1 MCAYKI
7 CWKIF
12 PSLFTAV
19 GLLSACA
26 APVPNPEEQAA
37 SAALASKGDPDRLLI
52 VDCLLPGQIRKL
64 GSQFIYL
71 SPRRPVKTSA
81 SDCEIRG
88 GEYVAYDRADYKT
101 ALRVWLPQAQGG
113 DPVAQTYVGEI
124 YERGLGV
131 APDYAMAAQ
140 WYRKAA
146 EQGYSRA
153 QINLG
158 ALYEQGLGVDK
169 DATIAL
175 NWYRKASGLND
186 DQLAFTSAFTAERDE
201 LQQEVALREQEANL
215 LRERLAQTEQ
225 QLKTRRSSVDA
236 MQRELDATRRQ
247 LQQRQIA
254 SQTAVPVAVAAPDA
268 VPVEQLETR
277 LDEQEALIALQ
288 NQELTYLQQETER
301 QQAQLRAELQAAERR
316 AQGLESDLAFEEQ
329 ERQSLEEQVS
339 YLQTQLVKYQNTLND
354 RKRLL
359 QSQQRQLREAEQ
371 ALNQQQKERS
381 SQNEAET
388 ERLRRELNSK
398 NQKLDT
404 TQQQVAR
411 LETQVQVRQKEL
423 AKLRALRV
431 QQVDIDIEAQPTL
444 VKRSGGAQA
453 TSVSA
458 NAPLP
463 KADLNFGNYHALI
476 IGNNEYTDFPDLDTA
491 ISDAQAMANLLE
503 GRYGFQTRV
512 LTNATR
518 YQMLSALNEFRG
530 KLTEKENFLLYYAGH
545 GELDKANARGHWLP
559 VDAESTSTANWIS
572 NVQVTDILNTMNAKH
587 IMVIAD
593 SCYSGTL
600 VRSVT
605 TSIEGG
611 RTDEKRVSWLKVMIN
626 TPSRTVLTSGGL
638 SPVLDSGGGGEHSI
652 FANVLLEVLNT
663 NNDILEGPLLYR
675 QVSTRVQTSA
685 AELGQ
690 EQEPLYAPI
699 KFAGDLGA
707 PFFFVPLN

>member
-1 MCAYKI
+1 MCSYKI
-7 CWKIF
+7 YWKI
-12 PSLFTAV
+12 SLSLIIAV

-26 APVPNPEEQAA
+26 APTPNQEDQTG
-37 SAALASKGDPDRLLI
+37 SAALASRGDPDRLLI

-64 GSQFIYL
+64 GSQLTYL
-71 SPRRPVKTSA
+71 APRRPVKTSA
-81 SDCEIRG
+81 IDCEIRG

-101 ALRVWLPQAQGG
+101 ALRVWLPQAEEG
-113 DPVAQTYVGEI
+113 DPIAQTYVGEI

-131 APDYAMAAQ
+131 PPDYAMAGQ

-169 DATIAL
+169 DATTAL

-186 DQLAFTSAFTAERDE
+186 DQVAFTSTFTAERDQ
-201 LQQEVALREQEANL
+201 LQQEVALREQEADL
-215 LRERLAQTEQ
+215 LRQQLAQTEQ
-225 QLKTRRSSVDA
+225 QLQTRRSSLDA
-236 MQRELDATRRQ
+236 MQQELDTTRRQ
-247 LQQRQIA
+247 LQQVA
-254 SQTAVPVAVAAPDA
+254 STAAVPVAAPAPEAAPA
-268 VPVEQLETR
+268 QELETR
-277 LDEQEALIALQ
+277 LQEQEALIALQ
-288 NQELTYLQQETER
+288 NQELTYLQQEAER
-301 QQAQLRAELQAAERR
+301 QQAQLQAELQAAEQR

-329 ERQSLEEQVS
+329 QRQSLEEQVD
-339 YLQTQLVKYQNTLND
+339 YLQNQLVKYQDTLND

-359 QSQQRQLREAEQ
+359 QSQQQQLHEAEQ
-371 ALNQQQKERS
+371 ALQQQQQDRT
-381 SQNEAET
+381 SQNEAQV
-388 ERLRRELNSK
+388 ERLQRELSSK
-398 NQKLDT
+398 NQQLNA
-404 TQQQVAR
+404 TQQQIAR
-411 LETQVQVRQKEL
+411 LETQVQTRQKEL

-431 QQVDIDIEAQPTL
+431 QQADINTDVQPAL
-444 VKRSGGAQA
+444 VKRSGGAQP
-453 TSVSA
+453 TSGSPTV
-458 NAPLP
+458 PLP
-463 KADLNFGNYHALI
+463 QADLDFGSYHALI
-476 IGNNEYTDFPDLDTA
+476 IGNNEYQDFPDLDTA
-491 ISDAQAMANLLE
+491 ISDAQAMATILE
-503 GRYGFQTRV
+503 QRYGFQTRV
-512 LTNATR
+512 LTNASR
-518 YQMLSALNEFRG
+518 YEMLSALNEFRE

-572 NVQVTDILNTMNAKH
+572 NVQVTDILNTMSAKH

-611 RTDEKRVSWLKVMIN
+611 RSDEKRISWLKVMIN

-638 SPVLDSGGGGEHSI
+638 SPVLDSGGGGGHSI

-663 NNDILEGPLLYR
+663 NSDILEGPLLYR

-699 KFAGDLGA
+699 KYAGDLGA

>member
-1 MCAYKI
+1 MYTYKI
-7 CWKIF
+7 WWKIF
-12 PSLFTAV
+12 PSFLIVV
-19 GLLSACA
+19 GLLNACA
-26 APVPNPEEQAA
+26 APTPNQGEQAA
-37 SAALASKGDPDRLLI
+37 SAALASRGDPDRLLI

-64 GSQFIYL
+64 GAQLTYL
-71 SPRRPVKTSA
+71 SPRRPVKTAA

-101 ALRVWLPQAQGG
+101 ALRVWLPQAEGG
-113 DPVAQTYVGEI
+113 DPIAQTYVGEI

-131 APDYAMAAQ
+131 APDHATAVQ

-169 DATIAL
+169 DATTAI
-175 NWYRKASGLND
+175 NWYRKASGLSN
-186 DQLAFTSAFTAERDE
+186 DQLAFTSSFTAERDE
-201 LQQEVALREQEANL
+201 LQQEVALREREADL
-215 LRERLAQTEQ
+215 LREQLAQTEQ
-225 QLKTRRSSVDA
+225 QLQTRRNSVDT
-236 MQRELDATRRQ
+236 MQQELDATRRQ
-247 LQQRQIA
+247 LQQQQVA
-254 SQTAVPVAVAAPDA
+254 SRAAEPLAVAAIA
-268 VPVEQLETR
+268 PVAHLETR
-277 LDEQEALIALQ
+277 LDQQETLINIQ
-288 NQELTYLQQETER
+288 NQELAYLQQEAER

-316 AQGLESDLAFEEQ
+316 AQGLEGDLAFEEQ
-329 ERQSLEEQVS
+329 QRQSLEEQVD
-339 YLQTQLVKYQNTLND
+339 YLQTQLVKYQDNLNN

-359 QSQQRQLREAEQ
+359 QSQRQQLQKAEQ
-371 ALNQQQKERS
+371 ALEQQQQDRS

-398 NQKLDT
+398 NQQLDT

-411 LETQVQVRQKEL
+411 LETQVQTRQKEL
-423 AKLRALRV
+423 SKLRALRV
-431 QQVDIDIEAQPTL
+431 QQASIDISAQPTL
-444 VKRSGGAQA
+444 VKRSGGVQA
-453 TSVSA
+453 TSGSA
-458 NAPLP
+458 NAALP
-463 KADLNFGNYHALI
+463 KADLNFGGYHALI
-476 IGNNEYTDFPDLDTA
+476 IGNNEYKDFPDLDTA
-491 ISDAQAMANLLE
+491 ISDTQAMAKLLE
-503 GRYGFQTRV
+503 ERYGFETRV
-512 LTNATR
+512 LTDASR
-518 YQMLSALNEFRG
+518 YEILSALNEFRG
-530 KLTEKENFLLYYAGH
+530 RLTEKENFLLYYAGH

-559 VDAESTSTANWIS
+559 VDAESASTANWIS
-572 NVQVTDILNTMNAKH
+572 NIQVTDILNTMSAKH

-611 RTDEKRVSWLKVMIN
+611 RSDEKRASWLKVMIN

-652 FANVLLEVLNT
+652 FANVLLEVLN
-663 NNDILEGPLLYR
+663 NNQDILEGPLLYR
-675 QVSTRVQTSA
+675 HVSTRVQTSA

-690 EQEPLYAPI
+690 QQEPLYAPI
-699 KFAGDLGA
+699 KYAGDLGA

>member
-1 MCAYKI
+1 MCTYKI
-7 CWKIF
+7 CWKTILSF
-12 PSLFTAV
+12 LIAV
-19 GLLSACA
+19 GLLNACA
-26 APVPNPEEQAA
+26 APASNQADQAA
-37 SAALASKGDPDRLLI
+37 SAAALAFRGDPDRLLI

-64 GSQFIYL
+64 GSQLTYL
-71 SPRRPVKTSA
+71 SPRRPIKTAA

-88 GEYVAYDRADYKT
+88 GEYVSYDRADYKT

-131 APDYAMAAQ
+131 PPDYATAAQ
-140 WYRKAA
+140 WYRRAA
-146 EQGYSRA
+146 EQDYSRA

-158 ALYEQGLGVDK
+158 ALYEQGLGVAK
-169 DATIAL
+169 DATTAL
-175 NWYRKASGLND
+175 NWYRKASGLGD
-186 DQLAFTSAFTAERDE
+186 DQLAFTSTFSAERDE
-201 LQQEVALREQEANL
+201 LQQEVTLREQEADL
-215 LRERLAQTEQ
+215 LRERLTQTEQ
-225 QLKTRRSSVDA
+225 QLQTRRNSVA
-236 MQRELDATRRQ
+236 TMQLELDETRRQ
-247 LQQRQIA
+247 LQQQQVA
-254 SQTAVPVAVAAPDA
+254 SRAAEPVAVAAAAPA
-268 VPVEQLETR
+268 GQLETR
-277 LDEQEALIALQ
+277 LDEQETLINLQ
-288 NQELTYLQQETER
+288 NQELAYLQQEAER

-329 ERQSLEEQVS
+329 QRQSLQQQVD
-339 YLQTQLVKYQNTLND
+339 YLQTQLVKYQDSLNV

-359 QSQQRQLREAEQ
+359 QAQQQQLREAEQ
-371 ALNQQQKERS
+371 ALERQQQDRS
-381 SQNEAET
+381 SRNEAEM
-388 ERLRRELNSK
+388 ERLRQELMSK
-398 NQKLDT
+398 NQQLDT
-404 TQQQVAR
+404 TQKQIAR
-411 LETQVQVRQKEL
+411 LETQVQTRQKEL
-423 AKLRALRV
+423 SKLRALRV
-431 QQVDIDIEAQPTL
+431 QQASVDMSTQPAL

-453 TSVSA
+453 TSASV

-463 KADLNFGNYHALI
+463 KKDLNFGSYHALI

-491 ISDAQAMANLLE
+491 ISDAQAMARLLE
-503 GRYGFQTRV
+503 DRYGFQTRV

-518 YQMLSALNEFRG
+518 YETLSALNEFRG

-572 NVQVTDILNTMNAKH
+572 NIQVTDILNTMSAKH

-611 RTDEKRVSWLKVMIN
+611 RSDEKRVSWLKVMIN

-652 FANVLLEVLNT
+652 FANVLLEVLN
-663 NNDILEGPLLYR
+663 NNQDILEGPLLYR
-675 QVSTRVQTSA
+675 HVSTRVQTSA

-699 KFAGDLGA
+699 KYAGDLGA
-707 PFFFVPLN
+707 PFFFVPVN

>member
-1 MCAYKI
+1 
-7 CWKIF
+7 
-12 PSLFTAV
+12 LT
-19 GLLSACA
+19 
-26 APVPNPEEQAA
+26 
-37 SAALASKGDPDRLLI
+37 
-52 VDCLLPGQIRKL
+52 
-64 GSQFIYL
+64 YL
-71 SPRRPVKTSA
+71 SPRRPIKTAA

-88 GEYVAYDRADYKT
+88 GEYVSYDRADYKT
-101 ALRVWLPQAQGG
+101 ALRVWLPQAEIG
-113 DPVAQTYVGEI
+113 DPIAQTYVGEI

-131 APDYAMAAQ
+131 SPDYATAAQ

-169 DATIAL
+169 APATAL

-186 DQLAFTSAFTAERDE
+186 DELAFTSAFSAERDE
-201 LQQEVALREQEANL
+201 LQQEVALREQEADL

-225 QLKTRRSSVDA
+225 QLQTRRDSVNTL
-236 MQRELDATRRQ
+236 QQELETTRRQ
-247 LQQRQIA
+247 LQQKEVA
-254 SQTAVPVAVAAPDA
+254 SSVTEPVAVAASDT
-268 VPVEQLETR
+268 VPAGQLETR
-277 LDEQEALIALQ
+277 LDQQEALINLQ
-288 NQELTYLQQETER
+288 NQELAYLQQEAER

-316 AQGLESDLAFEEQ
+316 AEGLEGDLAFEEQ
-329 ERQSLEEQVS
+329 QRQSLEQQVN
-339 YLQTQLVKYQNTLND
+339 YLQTQLVKYQDNLNV

-359 QSQQRQLREAEQ
+359 QSQRQHLQEAEN
-371 ALNQQQKERS
+371 ALEQQQQDRS
-381 SQNEAET
+381 SKNEAEI
-388 ERLRRELNSK
+388 ERLRQELISK
-398 NQKLDT
+398 NQQLDT

-411 LETQVQVRQKEL
+411 LETQVETRQKEL
-423 AKLRALRV
+423 SKLRALRV
-431 QQVDIDIEAQPTL
+431 QQASIDINAEPAL

-453 TSVSA
+453 TSASA
-458 NAPLP
+458 VDAALP
-463 KADLNFGNYHALI
+463 KTDLNFGSYHALI

-491 ISDAQAMANLLE
+491 ISDAQAVAELLE
-503 GRYGFQTRV
+503 ERYGFQTRL

-518 YQMLSALNEFRG
+518 YEILSSLNEFRG
-530 KLTEKENFLLYYAGH
+530 KFTEKENFLLYYAGH

-559 VDAESTSTANWIS
+559 VDAESASTANWIS
-572 NVQVTDILNTMNAKH
+572 NIQITDILNTMNAKH

-611 RTDEKRVSWLKVMIN
+611 RSDEKRVSWLKVMIN

-652 FANVLLEVLNT
+652 FANVLLEVLN
-663 NNDILEGPLLYR
+663 NNQDILEGPLLYR
-675 QVSTRVQTSA
+675 HVSTRVQTSA

-699 KFAGDLGA
+699 KYAGDLGA
-707 PFFFVPLN
+707 PFFFVPVN